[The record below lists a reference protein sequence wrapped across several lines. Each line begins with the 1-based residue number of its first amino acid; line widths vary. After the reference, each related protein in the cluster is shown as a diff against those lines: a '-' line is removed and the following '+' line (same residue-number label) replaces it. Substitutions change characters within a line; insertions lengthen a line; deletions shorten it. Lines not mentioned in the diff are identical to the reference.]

1 MFFKQVQL
9 LVCLVKIVADPIVAI
24 YWIPN
29 RPKKAISRYCPFKL
43 RSRIFGELAVLR
55 HDDSR
60 CAKLVPRLVER
71 HPDSCFSCA
80 IEATF
85 FLHILYEVV
94 KLRAL

>member
-9 LVCLVKIVADPIVAI
+9 FVCPVKIVVDPVVAFF
-24 YWIPN
+24 WGLN
-29 RPKKAISRYCPFKL
+29 RPKTISRCCPFKL
-43 RSRIFGELAVLR
+43 RSRIFGDLAVLH

>member
-9 LVCLVKIVADPIVAI
+9 FVFLVKIVADPIVAF

-29 RPKKAISRYCPFKL
+29 RPKKPSHATVPLSYVA
-43 RSRIFGELAVLR
+43 RIFGELAVLR

-80 IEATF
+80 IEPTF
-85 FLHILYEVV
+85 LLHILYEVV